1 MSFSKAMKPVAIA
14 AVMSAAAASTQAEDW
29 GQQEFQNAC
38 AVCHGLDG
46 TGSGPLSE
54 LMNTNAPNLTMLS
67 QNNDG
72 VFPMLRVI
80 HVIDGR
86 TGVASHGSKMPD
98 WAGGM
103 PVWGD
108 RFEAQAGSQYGT
120 YGSEL
125 FVRGRVLAL
134 ADYLESIQ
142 K

>member
-1 MSFSKAMKPVAIA
+1 MLNRFITKTVVAA
-14 AVMSAAAASTQAEDW
+14 GLAVMATMAAAQSAGEK
-29 GQQEFQNAC
+29 EFMNSC
-38 AVCHGLDG
+38 AVCHGADA
-46 TGSGPLSE
+46 TGNGPLAQV
-54 LMNTNAPNLTMLS
+54 MNTGAPDLTLLS

-72 VFPMLRVI
+72 EFPMLMVV

-86 TGVASHGSKMPD
+86 TGVRSHGSDMPD

-108 RFEAQAGSQYGT
+108 RFTADAGEQYGT
-120 YGSEL
+120 YGTEL